1 MKAMTFLEPGKMEL
15 IDISKPEMGPEDV
28 LIDIRYVGLCGTDL
42 NTYRGKMPFVSYPL
56 IPGHEVSGV
65 VQEKGAQ
72 VPDTVAEGDKVT
84 ILPYFPCG
92 DCPACHK
99 GRFNTC
105 QRNQTLGVHRDGA
118 LTSSIAVPW
127 SKVFSSCELHLTE
140 LALAE
145 PMAVGYHA
153 TNRGRVVPGD
163 RVLVLGCG
171 TIGMGATSAAVFK
184 GATVMAVDV
193 NEAKLELVRKFGVE
207 ATINAATDEIEEKV
221 VDLTGGD
228 GADVVIEAVGH
239 PDTIRWAVEAASYT
253 GRVVHIGYFKKEL
266 PGYDI
271 NQIVVKELDVTGSR
285 NALNVF
291 PEVIRMLEQGQLP
304 FQELIS
310 ARYPFSQA
318 PEAFK
323 AWDADPGKF
332 TKILIDMKA

>member
-15 IDISKPEMGPEDV
+15 IDIPEPEMGPEDV
-28 LIDIRYVGLCGTDL
+28 LIDIHYVGLCGTDL
-42 NTYRGKMPFVSYPL
+42 STYRGKMPFVRYPL

-72 VPDTVAEGDKVT
+72 VPDTVAEGDKVM
-84 ILPYFPCG
+84 ISPYFPCG
-92 DCPACHK
+92 DCPACRK

-105 QRNQTLGVHRDGA
+105 QRNQTLGVHCEGA
-118 LTSSIAVPW
+118 LTSRIAVPCG
-127 SKVFSSCELHLTE
+127 KVFSSRKLPLAE

-145 PMAVGYHA
+145 PMGVGYHA
-153 TNRGRVVPGD
+153 TNRGQVVRGD

-171 TIGMGATSAAVFK
+171 TIGMGAVAAAVFK
-184 GATVMAVDV
+184 GAAVIAADIDD
-193 NEAKLELVRKFGVE
+193 AKLDLARKFGVE
-207 ATINAATDEIEEKV
+207 ATINAATDEIKEAV

-253 GRVVHIGYFKKEL
+253 GRVVHIGYIKKEL

-318 PEAFK
+318 PEAFR
-323 AWDADPGKF
+323 AWDTDPGKF
-332 TKILIDMKA
+332 TKILIDVKA

>member
-15 IDISKPEMGPEDV
+15 IDIPEPEMGPEDV
-28 LIDIRYVGLCGTDL
+28 LIDIHYVGLCGTDL
-42 NTYRGKMPFVSYPL
+42 STYRGKMPFVKYPR
-56 IPGHEVSGV
+56 IPGHEVSGLILD
-65 VQEKGAQ
+65 KGAK
-72 VPDTVAEGDKVT
+72 VPDALAGGDKVM
-84 ILPYFPCG
+84 ISPYFNCG
-92 DCPACHK
+92 DCPACRK

-105 QRNQTLGVHRDGA
+105 ERNQTLGVHREGA
-118 LTSSIAVPW
+118 LTSRIAVPYG
-127 SKVFSSCELHLTE
+127 KVFSSRKLPLAE

-145 PMAVGYHA
+145 PLAVGYHA
-153 TNRGRVVPGD
+153 TNRGQVVRGD

-171 TIGMGATSAAVFK
+171 TIGMGAVAAAVFK
-184 GATVMAVDV
+184 GAAVMAADIDD
-193 NEAKLELVRKFGVE
+193 AKLELVKKFGVE
-207 ATINAATDEIEEKV
+207 ATINAATDEVKEAV
-221 VDLTGGD
+221 ADLTGGD

-239 PDTIRWAVEAASYT
+239 PDTIRSAVEVASYT
-253 GRVVHIGYFKKEL
+253 GRVVQIGYIKKEL

-318 PEAFK
+318 PEAFR

-332 TKILIDMKA
+332 TKILIDVKA

>member
-15 IDISKPEMGPEDV
+15 IDIPEPEMGPEDV
-28 LIDIRYVGLCGTDL
+28 LIDIHYVGLCGTDL
-42 NTYRGKMPFVSYPL
+42 STYRGKMPFVKYPR
-56 IPGHEVSGV
+56 IPGHEVSGLILD
-65 VQEKGAQ
+65 KGAK
-72 VPDTVAEGDKVT
+72 VPDALAGGDKVM
-84 ILPYFPCG
+84 ISPYFNCG
-92 DCPACHK
+92 DCPACRK

-105 QRNQTLGVHRDGA
+105 ERNQTLGVHREGA
-118 LTSSIAVPW
+118 LTSRIAVPYG
-127 SKVFSSCELHLTE
+127 KVFSSRKLPLPE

-145 PMAVGYHA
+145 PMGVGYHA
-153 TNRGRVVPGD
+153 TNRGQVVRGD

-171 TIGMGATSAAVFK
+171 TIGMGAVAAAVFK
-184 GATVMAVDV
+184 GAAVMAVDIDD
-193 NEAKLELVRKFGVE
+193 AKLELARKFGVE
-207 ATINAATDEIEEKV
+207 ATINAATDEVKEAV

-239 PDTIRWAVEAASYT
+239 PDTIRSAVEVASYT
-253 GRVVHIGYFKKEL
+253 GRVVQIGYIKKEL

-271 NQIVVKELDVTGSR
+271 NQVVVKELDVTGSR

-323 AWDADPGKF
+323 AWDAEPGKF
-332 TKILIDMKA
+332 TKILIDVKA